1 MINTQTLKGNLIN
14 QDYSTAFTLNQGDKG
29 VPFKVELLENGTP
42 YTLQSSDIITI
53 EWLKPNGNPFLQ
65 EGDISYGTTYIEFT
79 TPEAI
84 AQYSGSGSFNII
96 ITNGDVRKGTIRR
109 EYKVVST
116 SMKPG
121 SVSEDIVTDA
131 ITELRSLSAEIA
143 STVQNNQELINNNTA
158 ATKSDIATVNSSL
171 EEKANKIEFKE
182 RVGMVRYGE
191 INMPDGFPSL
201 PFKIWRDFD
210 GLIKHNFDFNQFKN
224 YTNVFYVK
232 EDTGLESNDGL
243 TTSTPVH
250 SLRKAIELAQA
261 LPNNS
266 KAIIKI
272 MTPDSGLDPH
282 INSKWGLPN
291 VYPTTIMLKDIS
303 IVPNEEGKRIILST
317 ALDLTW
323 EKESTL
329 TYSYKATASNTTNV
343 YDRRLKDHNGV
354 FIPLTLVSSK
364 SEVDSNK
371 NTWCM
376 DGNTLYI
383 NLENG

>member
-1 MINTQTLKGNLIN
+1 MAKQNYNAWELQQKVNEIDNKAEKIYVDEKVNTI
-14 QDYSTAFTLNQGDKG
+14 
-29 VPFKVELLENGTP
+29 
-42 YTLQSSDIITI
+42 
-53 EWLKPNGNPFLQ
+53 
-65 EGDISYGTTYIEFT
+65 
-79 TPEAI
+79 
-84 AQYSGSGSFNII
+84 
-96 ITNGDVRKGTIRR
+96 
-109 EYKVVST
+109 
-116 SMKPG
+116 
-121 SVSEDIVTDA
+121 
-131 ITELRSLSAEIA
+131 
-143 STVQNNQELINNNTA
+143 
-158 ATKSDIATVNSSL
+158 NSSL

-291 VYPTTIMLKDIS
+291 AYPTTIMLKDIS